1 MRLLDLTLPT
11 AAENLALDEALL
23 LEAEAGRGE
32 EVLRLWEW
40 SESAV
45 VLGSACQL
53 AEDVD
58 EPACQSDGVPILRR
72 SSGGGTVLL
81 GNGCLCF
88 SLVLAYERSPGLRE
102 IPSSYWFILQRLCD
116 ALVAVL
122 PDIELAGTSDLSS
135 GGRKFSGNAQQR
147 KRTHLL
153 HHGTLLYDFPL
164 PQISRYLRMPGRR
177 PEYRGERGHDEFVTN
192 LPASGDALRQRLK
205 AAWQAE
211 TLCDGW
217 PQESVQRL
225 VRDKYSQ
232 MEWTR
237 RR

>member
-1 MRLLDLTLPT
+1 MRVLDLTLST

-23 LEAEAGRGE
+23 LEAEANRGD

-40 SESAV
+40 PEFAV
-45 VLGSACQL
+45 VLGSACRL

-72 SSGGGTVLL
+72 ASGGGTVLL
-81 GNGCLCF
+81 GKGCLCF
-88 SLVLAYERSPGLRE
+88 SLVLTYERSPALRE
-102 IPSSYWFILQRLCD
+102 VPSSYRFILQRLRD
-116 ALVAVL
+116 ALVGVL
-122 PDIELAGTSDLSS
+122 PDIELAGTSDLSC
-135 GGRKFSGNAQQR
+135 GGRKISGNAQHR

-153 HHGTLLYDFPL
+153 HHGTLLYSFPL
-164 PQISRYLRMPGRR
+164 PRIGRYLRMPGRR
-177 PEYRGERGHDEFVTN
+177 PDYRGERVHEAFVTN
-192 LPASGDALRQRLK
+192 IPESGDELRQRLK
-205 AAWQAE
+205 VAWQAE
-211 TLCDGW
+211 TFCDEW